1 MVDKTNL
8 NLLPNKEI
16 SSLVLAWQHYR
27 NSAVVI
33 TSAVNPDK
41 LNGNDLNEG
50 SLYVFI
56 SVELFHPHHATILK
70 DQFRRVL
77 KVRYG

>member
-1 MVDKTNL
+1 MNFE
-8 NLLPNKEI
+8 PSPE
-16 SSLVLAWQHYR
+16 QR
-27 NSAVVI
+27 NFFSCPGHSAVVI

-56 SVELFHPHHATILK
+56 SVELLHPHQATILR
-70 DQFRRVL
+70 DQFRRIL